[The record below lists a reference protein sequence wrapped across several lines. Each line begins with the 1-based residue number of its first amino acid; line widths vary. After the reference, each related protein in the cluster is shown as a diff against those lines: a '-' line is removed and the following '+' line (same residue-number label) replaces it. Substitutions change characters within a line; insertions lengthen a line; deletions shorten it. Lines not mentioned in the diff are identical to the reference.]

1 MDELPRLIDLY
12 RQFKEDGKCGDTAAA
27 LLVLATVIQSKEIL
41 DPAPAEQL
49 IGSISAGAHIA
60 APRCSLR
67 VGVDGPLATPPC
79 LFRDR
84 AACSRVARRVGPPP
98 ARVAR

>member
-41 DPAPAEQL
+41 DPASAEQL
-49 IGSISAGAHIA
+49 IGSISAGLEIA
-60 APRCSLR
+60 AERSTFR
-67 VGVDGPLATPPC
+67 VEVDGQLATQP
-79 LFRDR
+79 
-84 AACSRVARRVGPPP
+84 RVFAD
-98 ARVAR
+98 AET